1 MNIHKF
7 SVKPKSIPPKTI
19 KWIPLQNLKYP
30 AKKINSTTW
39 EIFSQK
45 DIEFQHKEVKQ
56 MTIGLGFM
64 ISEGVVFVSL
74 ANSLRGQLCSIQNEV
89 NIENTNDIITTISNN
104 YKKKLLTSRKTSF
117 YVSYVIKNYDY
128 N

>member
-45 DIEFQHKEVKQ
+45 NIELQPKEVKQ
-56 MTIGLGFM
+56 MTIGLCFM
-64 ISEGVVFVSL
+64 MSEGVFVSL
-74 ANSLRGQLCSIQNEV
+74 ANSLQGQLCSIQNEV

-104 YKKKLLTSRKTSF
+104 YKK
-117 YVSYVIKNYDY
+117 NC
-128 N
+128 

>member
-64 ISEGVVFVSL
+64 MSEGVVFVSL